1 MAFQKGERMNID
13 PITFE
18 IKIDDFDFDIL
29 PIPIDG
35 DLLKENRELRKK
47 AVSLYYEDYFKHAGG
62 EIEIEIVAEYIKIFW
77 SPLSYSEIDMA
88 IEQAIKLLEKRAYSH
103 AEPILRAV
111 ATRYPDRKDVLFNYG
126 MMLSDQGRLDEAIK
140 LLFHL
145 TSIDTENA
153 NAWNALGIAYL
164 RNGQTDEA
172 KKCLRQSYDLDS
184 ENGYTL
190 RNLGALLAK
199 ENPKEAFPF
208 LEKAAKLLPDD
219 QQTQYGYALCLMQMS
234 DKQEKADAIFKKA
247 IDISPYSEISELCR
261 QERTKIA
268 QSTMRGSAP
277 NGLRM
282 DVVMYCQ
289 AALKRFEEL
298 GLEKAKQITA
308 EIGLL
313 GRQGLDI
320 NNPDKKYTLHSLPGE
335 FTGLQ
340 LVSYMYVGIKQMDN
354 KMDAGI
360 NFSKEYALALNL
372 FEGIKDD
379 Q

>member
-88 IEQAIKLLEKRAYSH
+88 LEQAIKLLEKRAYSH
-103 AEPILRAV
+103 AEPILRAL

-172 KKCLRQSYDLDS
+172 KKMVL
-184 ENGYTL
+184 
-190 RNLGALLAK
+190 
-199 ENPKEAFPF
+199 
-208 LEKAAKLLPDD
+208 
-219 QQTQYGYALCLMQMS
+219 
-234 DKQEKADAIFKKA
+234 
-247 IDISPYSEISELCR
+247 
-261 QERTKIA
+261 
-268 QSTMRGSAP
+268 
-277 NGLRM
+277 
-282 DVVMYCQ
+282 
-289 AALKRFEEL
+289 
-298 GLEKAKQITA
+298 
-308 EIGLL
+308 
-313 GRQGLDI
+313 
-320 NNPDKKYTLHSLPGE
+320 
-335 FTGLQ
+335 
-340 LVSYMYVGIKQMDN
+340 
-354 KMDAGI
+354 
-360 NFSKEYALALNL
+360 
-372 FEGIKDD
+372 
-379 Q
+379 